1 MKIKAFKIKVIPLR
15 DRLLNYARKMTEN
28 NEDAEDAVQD
38 VFLKLWYMREDLEKY
53 NNIEALAVEITKNT
67 CIDKWRRKKIETEP
81 LEIIEKV
88 STRYDPVT
96 LLEQKDNIQLI
107 REIIL
112 SLPYL
117 QKTIIKMKDIEG
129 YETEEIAE
137 ITGTNAES
145 VRKNLSRARKTVRDI
160 YFKMTCEKNK
170 LKT

>member
-38 VFLKLWYMREDLEKY
+38 VFLKLWHMRKDLEKY

-160 YFKMTCEKNK
+160 YFKMTCEKTN
-170 LKT
+170 

>member
-88 STRYDPVT
+88 STRYDPCYP
-96 LLEQKDNIQLI
+96 
-107 REIIL
+107 
-112 SLPYL
+112 S
-117 QKTIIKMKDIEG
+117 
-129 YETEEIAE
+129 
-137 ITGTNAES
+137 GTK
-145 VRKNLSRARKTVRDI
+145 R
-160 YFKMTCEKNK
+160 
-170 LKT
+170 